1 MIEKLQTINTKLLK
15 LYENDKEKKEKQILI
30 QNGWTLITGI
40 NLIQKILQEPNC
52 FLKMEIETA
61 YAILKDLEIPQEKRK
76 NIYLGLLD
84 E

>member
-30 QNGWTLITGI
+30 Q
-40 NLIQKILQEPNC
+40 KILQEPNC
-52 FLKMEIETA
+52 FLKMDIETA